1 MSDQDIIP
9 VGEGK
14 MERVAVPTWPDLE
27 PLVEEFVDMRDYA
40 ESSVYQ
46 VRFIIKRFIDWAAKA
61 HASNPLQFR
70 QHMMVEKKV
79 KRSTIATQFS
89 ILRMFWEFL
98 VYKGVVTHNP
108 FRMVTVRHG
117 TEALHRTLSD
127 GEVGR
132 LLLALKDADTRQGAV
147 INLMLRTGL
156 RVQAVRLANI
166 EDIDTSTEP
175 ARLWVYHKGHRERDM
190 FVLLYPGV
198 MAPLEDWLGH
208 RPASSDPALF
218 VSHKRPFKRLSYHTF
233 YNDIQRVF
241 QAAGL
246 TGYSP
251 HSLRHT
257 AITLARKHGATLD
270 GVREMA
276 GHSDP
281 RTTLHYDHSIQ
292 RWKNPPEQVLDEI
305 LKGEEDGER
314 NVRNVWDSV
323 RPT

>member
-1 MSDQDIIP
+1 MLVDESKIIA

-14 MERVAVPTWPDLE
+14 MERVAGPTWADLE
-27 PLVEEFVDMRDYA
+27 PLVEEFADMRDYA
-40 ESSVYQ
+40 ESSAYQ
-46 VRFIIKRFIDWAAKA
+46 VRFIIKRFIDWAAKT

-70 QHMMVEKKV
+70 QYMLVEKNA

-89 ILRMFWEFL
+89 ILRVFWEFL
-98 VYKGVVTHNP
+98 VYKRVVTHNP
-108 FRMVTVRHG
+108 FRMITVRHS
-117 TEALHRTLSD
+117 TEAMRKTLAD

-132 LLLALKDADTRQGAV
+132 LLQALKGTGARQRAV

-156 RVQAVRLANI
+156 RIQAVRLANI

-190 FVLLYPGV
+190 FVLLYPGA
-198 MAPLEDWLGH
+198 MAPLVEWLGC
-208 RPASSDPALF
+208 RPVRSSDPALF
-218 VSHKRPFKRLSYHTF
+218 VSFKSPFKRLHYHTF
-233 YNDIQRVF
+233 YKDIHTVF
-241 QAAGL
+241 EAAGL
-246 TGYSP
+246 SGYSP

-281 RTTLHYDHSIQ
+281 KTTLNYDHSIQ
-292 RWKNPPEQVLDEI
+292 RWKNPPEEVLDKI
-305 LKGEEDGER
+305 LKGEEDG
-314 NVRNVWDSV
+314 
-323 RPT
+323 